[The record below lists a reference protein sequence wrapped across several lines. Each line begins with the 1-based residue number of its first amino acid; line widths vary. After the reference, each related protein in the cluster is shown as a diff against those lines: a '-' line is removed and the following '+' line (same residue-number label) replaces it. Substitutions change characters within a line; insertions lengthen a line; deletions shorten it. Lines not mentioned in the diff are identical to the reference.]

1 MSYSEPPQRLFPIM
15 ATALDNEWPEIIMLS
30 VFPVC
35 VPVGKNKALQ
45 KMNFGLCELM
55 GLTSHVIRH

>member
-1 MSYSEPPQRLFPIM
+1 M

-55 GLTSHVIRH
+55 GLTPHVIRH